1 MSAPKTKTTTKATP
15 TRAAKAAKEA
25 ADLMAQTTKQEPN
38 FFLTFLKK
46 YRDDPVGFVRDIL
59 RTSPDPWQIE
69 FLKAISAGHRRISVR
84 SGHGVG
90 KSTAA
95 SWAMLHYF
103 LTRYPVKV
111 VVTAPTSA
119 QLFDAMFAELKRWVN
134 ELPDILKTLIEV
146 KSDRIELKAAP
157 SEAFISARTSRAE
170 TPEAL
175 QGIHADNVL
184 LVADEASGIP
194 ESVFEAAS
202 GSMSG
207 HSATT
212 LLLGNP
218 TRNTGLFYDTHNRL
232 KGEWKTFH
240 VSCVDSPRVSEA
252 FVNEMKLRYGE
263 DSPAYHVRVLG
274 NFPPREEDTVIPVE
288 LIDSAMNREIKIDEN
303 ATAVW
308 GLDVAR
314 MGSDASALAK
324 RRGPVIDEVQTWKGL
339 DLMQLTGAVVAEYE
353 ALPPS
358 RQPVEILVDSI
369 GLGAGV
375 LDRLRELG
383 LPARGINV
391 AESPA
396 MKGTYANLRAELWFK
411 CKAWLAN
418 RDVKIPK
425 DEQLFAELAA
435 PRYTFT
441 SSGKM
446 QVESKE
452 AMKKRGLGSP
462 DKADAVCLCL
472 ATDVATAM
480 HGYSMTGAFK
490 GSLRRNIRGVV

>member
-1 MSAPKTKTTTKATP
+1 MPKS
-15 TRAAKAAKEA
+15 
-25 ADLMAQTTKQEPN
+25 EPN
-38 FFLTFLKK
+38 FFLEFLKK

-59 RTSPDPWQIE
+59 RTKPDPWQIE
-69 FLKAISAGHRRISVR
+69 FLKAISSGNRRISVR

-134 ELPDILKTLIEV
+134 ELPEVLKVLIEV
-146 KSDRIELKAAP
+146 KADRIELKAAS

-194 ESVFEAAS
+194 ESVYEAAS

-207 HSATT
+207 HNATT

-218 TRNTGLFYDTHNRL
+218 TRNSGLFYDTHNRL

-240 VSCVDSPRVSEA
+240 VSCLDSPRVSDA
-252 FVNEMKLRYGE
+252 FVREMQLRYGE

-288 LIDSAMNREIKIDEN
+288 LIDGAMNREIKI
-303 ATAVW
+303 AKQTRSVW

-324 RRGPVIDEVQTWKGL
+324 RRGPVVEEIQTWKGL

-358 RQPVEILVDSI
+358 EQPVEILVDSI

-411 CKAWLAN
+411 CKGWLAN

-425 DEQLFAELAA
+425 DEQLFAELAS

-452 AMKKRGLGSP
+452 SMKKRGLPSP
-462 DKADAVCLCL
+462 DKADALCLCL
-472 ATDVATAM
+472 ATDVSTIM
-480 HGYSMTGAFK
+480 HGYSMANK
-490 GSLRRNIRGVV
+490 VGSLRRNIRGVV